1 MKWLLAI
8 CIFIL
13 SGCYVTTVRWPHPY
27 LLPKKIRGQHT
38 IGEKVSAFQIDN
50 RNFPVS
56 KGTVYL
62 KNGTQLTGNTWIRPY
77 ITYTRG
83 HNISHR
89 PLIEQV
95 TIPWSAIDKRNIHN
109 PGIYREMQPNRVDSV
124 SMQLPLPYHLG
135 DTTTYISY
143 HNEGFL
149 RRDLLK
155 GSIAIYDLSQIDN
168 HELSNYTDRIVYPRL
183 VLLTNGTDTISIY
196 KGEWVREAGMKRKMI
211 KFIHRRYQLDKHV
224 TDFKDA
230 GAIFQFIAN
239 EENKRITSGK
249 SQ

>member
-8 CIFIL
+8 CIFVL
-13 SGCYVTTVRWPHPY
+13 SGCYVTTVRWPNPY
-27 LLPKKIRGQHT
+27 LLPRKIRGQST
-38 IGEKVSAFQIDN
+38 IGKKVGPLQVND

-56 KGTVYL
+56 EGRVYL
-62 KNGTQLTGNTWIRPY
+62 KNGNQLTGNTWIRSY
-77 ITYTRG
+77 ITYSRG

-95 TIPWSAIDKRNIHN
+95 TIPWSAIDRRNIHD
-109 PGIYREMQPNRVDSV
+109 PEIYREMRTTQVDSV

-143 HNEGFL
+143 HNEVFL
-149 RRDLLK
+149 RRDLRT
-155 GSIAIYDLSQIDN
+155 GPIAIYDLSEIDN
-168 HELSNYTDRIVYPRL
+168 HELSNYTDRITMPRL
-183 VLLTNGTDTISIY
+183 ILLTNGVDTIRIY
-196 KGEWVREAGMKRKMI
+196 KGEWVREAGIKRKMI

-230 GAIFQFIAN
+230 GAILQFIAN